1 MARRPPD
8 GAVAARSTR
17 EGVGLANILWIRLA
31 LRPGFAEFTQME
43 KLSGAP
49 SNFFNVIDPYTMALG
64 QCRHFVEASARAEH
78 LIAADPLNP
87 NAYLAKVMT
96 LIHTRRYPEAEQLAR
111 QTIALGP
118 QLIWP
123 RAFHAFSL
131 MQMGRLEE
139 AKAEFTAL
147 GGTGPWLQWAAVL
160 AVRQGRQADADRL
173 VAIMRQSMGDGAN
186 YQYAGVYAQED
197 RKDDAMAALERAA
210 AVLDSGLAF
219 HQFDVMFDP
228 LRSDSR
234 FQALIR
240 RLNFPN

>member
-1 MARRPPD
+1 
-8 GAVAARSTR
+8 
-17 EGVGLANILWIRLA
+17 
-31 LRPGFAEFTQME
+31 
-43 KLSGAP
+43 
-49 SNFFNVIDPYTMALG
+49 
-64 QCRHFVEASARAEH
+64 
-78 LIAADPLNP
+78 
-87 NAYLAKVMT
+87 
-96 LIHTRRYPEAEQLAR
+96 
-111 QTIALGP
+111 
-118 QLIWP
+118 
-123 RAFHAFSL
+123 

-219 HQFDVMFDP
+219 LQIDVMFDP